1 MADLPVGVTIQA
13 PDTTFRYGNQAAW
26 RLMGVPD
33 GALLGHGLRNGG
45 WDIVHED
52 GHPYD
57 VDELPAC
64 CVLATG
70 EPVREVVLGNR
81 DPLSGGRRWLIVNA
95 SPLRD
100 AHGALTGVVST
111 FDDFTTRHE
120 AEDEARRQ
128 REELA
133 ALNDTALELMGGLD
147 PDGVLRSIVTRAAAL
162 LDTPDGYIYL
172 LDEARQRLRVA
183 IGTGVFRDEPH
194 ATLLRGEGVSGRVWA
209 TGQPLAVDD
218 YSTFPGRAS
227 AYADKGYH
235 AVAGAPLTSG
245 GRVVG
250 VIGLSHMDPE
260 RRFSADDMARLGRL
274 AQLASL
280 ALEHAR
286 LYAASQAQV
295 EERTSSAAAL
305 GASERRYRLL
315 FENNPQPMWVHDPA
329 THRILAVNDA
339 AVRAYGYEREAFL
352 ALSLAD
358 IWLVDDG
365 ATYADDL
372 ARIEADGMGRP
383 YLARHRTSDGSPIDV
398 ELTAHALDDGDQ
410 PQRLV
415 LAVDVTDRRRLEG
428 ELARQ
433 TLHDEL
439 TRLPNRTLFRD
450 RLEQTLARRRAQESV
465 AVLFL
470 DIDNFKVVN
479 DSLGHGA
486 GDELLIQLARRLAT
500 VARPGDTIA
509 RLGGDEFTVL
519 LDDLRAPGDAMR
531 VAGRLVE
538 ATRAA
543 FDLAGQELFVTASVG
558 IAFGTPGV
566 TKAGELMRQAD
577 VALNRAKAQGR
588 NHFVVYDEAMNSR
601 ALERLELEGDL
612 RHALERGELRLHYQP
627 EVDLGDGRL
636 VGVEA
641 LVRWQH
647 PRRGLLPPSAFVQVA
662 EETGLILPIG
672 QWVLDTAARQVHAW
686 RERFP
691 LAREL
696 TVSVNLSVRQL
707 QQADLAERVARTL
720 AETRLA
726 PGALHLEIT
735 ESMIIDLSERA
746 GTALRNLRRLGV
758 AIALDDF
765 GTGFSSL
772 STLRTMPVE
781 VLKIDRSFVVGR
793 ATERNLAIVEAVV
806 RLAHALNIEV
816 VAEGIETPAARAALL
831 AVGCDRGQGY
841 LFGRPMPAADLEAVL
856 EDGVARLP
864 LAS

>member
-1 MADLPVGVTIQA
+1 PE
-13 PDTTFRYGNQAAW
+13 
-26 RLMGVPD
+26 
-33 GALLGHGLRNGG
+33 GALLGHGLRRGG
-45 WDIVHED
+45 WDIIHED
-52 GHPYD
+52 GRPFELE
-57 VDELPAC
+57 ELPAC
-64 CVLATG
+64 RVVATG
-70 EPVREVVLGNR
+70 ASVHEVVLGNL
-81 DPLSGGRRWLIVNA
+81 DPTSGARRWLIVNA

-100 AHGALTGVVST
+100 AEGRLTGVVST
-111 FDDFTTRHE
+111 FDDFTARHE
-120 AEDEARRQ
+120 AESVARRQ
-128 REELA
+128 GAELS
-133 ALNDTALELMGGLD
+133 ALNDTALELMQGLD
-147 PDGVLRSIVTRAAAL
+147 PDQLLRAIVTRAAAL

-172 LDEARQRLRVA
+172 VDEATQLLRVV
-183 IGTGVFRDEPH
+183 IGIGVFEDEERVP
-194 ATLLRGEGVSGRVWA
+194 LRRGQGVAGRVWS
-209 TGQPLAVDD
+209 TGQAFVVDD
-218 YSTFPGRAS
+218 YSTFAGRAP
-227 AYADKGYH
+227 AYADMSYH
-235 AVAGAPLTSG
+235 ALAGAPLTSG
-245 GRVVG
+245 GQVVG
-250 VIGLSHMDPE
+250 VIGLCHMDPE
-260 RRFSADDMARLGRL
+260 RRFSADDMARLSRV

-286 LYAASQAQV
+286 LYTALQEQV
-295 EERTSSAAAL
+295 EERTRAALAL

-315 FENNPQPMWVHDPA
+315 FENNPQPMWVHDPM
-329 THRILAVNDA
+329 THQILAVNDA
-339 AVRAYGYEREAFL
+339 AVRAYGYDRETFL
-352 ALSLAD
+352 ARTLAD

-365 ATYADDL
+365 STYADDL
-372 ARIEADGMGRP
+372 ARIEADGLGRP
-383 YLARHRTSDGSPIDV
+383 YLTRHRTSDGVAKDV
-398 ELTAHALDDGDQ
+398 EVISHALDDGDR

-415 LAVDVTDRRRLEG
+415 LAVDVTDRRRLES
-428 ELARQ
+428 ELSRQ

-450 RLEQTLARRRAQESV
+450 RLEQTLARRRPSGSV

-470 DIDNFKVVN
+470 DVDNFKVVN
-479 DSLGHGA
+479 DSLGHAA
-486 GDELLIQLARRLAT
+486 GDDLLVQLARRLSTA
-500 VARPGDTIA
+500 ARPGDTIA

-519 LDDLRAPGDAMR
+519 LDDLHAPSDAMR
-531 VAGRLVE
+531 MAGRLVE

-543 FDLAGQELFVTASVG
+543 FDLQGQELFVTASVG
-558 IAFGTPGV
+558 IAFGSPGV

-588 NHFVVYDEAMNSR
+588 DHFVVYDEAMNSK
-601 ALERLELEGDL
+601 AVERLELEGDL
-612 RHALERGELRLHYQP
+612 RHAVERGELRLYYQP
-627 EVDLGDGRL
+627 EVNLADGRV

-647 PRRGLLPPSAFVQVA
+647 PRKGLLLPGAFIALA

-686 RERFP
+686 REQLPF
-691 LAREL
+691 AREL
-696 TVSVNLSVRQL
+696 TVGVNLSVRQL

-793 ATERNLAIVEAVV
+793 ETERNIAIVEAVV

-816 VAEGIETPAARAALL
+816 VAEGIETPAARASLL
-831 AVGCDRGQGY
+831 TVGCDRGQGY
-841 LFGRPMPAADLEAVL
+841 LFGRPMPAEDLEVL
-856 EDGVARLP
+856 LAGGSTRLP

>member
-1 MADLPVGVTIQA
+1 VIGIGV
-13 PDTTFRYGNQAAW
+13 F
-26 RLMGVPD
+26 
-33 GALLGHGLRNGG
+33 
-45 WDIVHED
+45 ED
-52 GHPYD
+52 EER
-57 VDELPAC
+57 V
-64 CVLATG
+64 
-70 EPVREVVLGNR
+70 
-81 DPLSGGRRWLIVNA
+81 
-95 SPLRD
+95 PLR
-100 AHGALTGVVST
+100 
-111 FDDFTTRHE
+111 
-120 AEDEARRQ
+120 
-128 REELA
+128 
-133 ALNDTALELMGGLD
+133 
-147 PDGVLRSIVTRAAAL
+147 
-162 LDTPDGYIYL
+162 
-172 LDEARQRLRVA
+172 
-183 IGTGVFRDEPH
+183 
-194 ATLLRGEGVSGRVWA
+194 RGEGVAGIVWA

-218 YSTFPGRAS
+218 YSTFPGRAP
-227 AYADKGYH
+227 AYADMGYH
-235 AVAGAPLTSG
+235 ALAGAPLTSG
-245 GRVVG
+245 GQVAG
-250 VIGLSHMDPE
+250 VIGLSHLDPA
-260 RRFSADDMARLGRL
+260 RRFSADDMARLSRL

-286 LYAASQAQV
+286 LCAASQDQV
-295 EERTSSAAAL
+295 AERTHSTAAL

-329 THRILAVNDA
+329 THRFLAVNDA
-339 AVRAYGYEREAFL
+339 AVRAYGYERDAFL

-358 IWLVDDG
+358 IWLVDEG
-365 ATYADDL
+365 ATYTDDL
-372 ARIEADGMGRP
+372 ARIEAGGMGRP
-383 YLARHRTSDGSPIDV
+383 YLTRHRTSDGSAIEV
-398 ELTAHALDDGDQ
+398 ELTAHPLDEGDG

-415 LAVDVTDRRRLEG
+415 VAVDVTDRRRLEG

-450 RLEQTLARRRAQESV
+450 RLEQTLARRRALESV

-470 DIDNFKVVN
+470 DVDNFKVVN
-479 DSLGHGA
+479 DSLGHVA
-486 GDELLIQLARRLAT
+486 GDELLVQLARRLGT

-519 LDDLRAPGDAMR
+519 LDDLRTPGDAMR
-531 VAGRLVE
+531 VAGRIVE
-538 ATRAA
+538 STRAA
-543 FDLAGQELFVTASVG
+543 FDLQGQELFVTASVG

-601 ALERLELEGDL
+601 AVERVELEADL
-612 RHALERGELRLHYQP
+612 RHALERGELRLYYQP
-627 EVDLGDGRL
+627 EVNLADGRL

-641 LVRWQH
+641 LMRWQH
-647 PRRGLLPPSAFVQVA
+647 LRKGLLLPGAFVPLA

-672 QWVLDTAARQVHAW
+672 QWVLDMAARQAHAW
-686 RERFP
+686 RERYPF
-691 LAREL
+691 AREL

-793 ATERNLAIVEAVV
+793 ETERNVAIVEAVV
-806 RLAHALNIEV
+806 RLAHALDIEV
-816 VAEGIETPAARAALL
+816 VAEGIETPAARDTLL
-831 AVGCDRGQGY
+831 AIGCDRGQGY
-841 LFGRPMPAADLEAVL
+841 LFGRPMPVEDLEALL
-856 EDGVARLP
+856 EGGATRLP